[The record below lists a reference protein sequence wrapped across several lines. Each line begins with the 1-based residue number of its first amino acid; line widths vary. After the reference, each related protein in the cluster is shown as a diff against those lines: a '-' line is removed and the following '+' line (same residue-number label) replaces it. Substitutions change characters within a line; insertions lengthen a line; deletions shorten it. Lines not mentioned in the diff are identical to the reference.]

1 MFMLPW
7 GQRAYHIGL
16 VPMGST
22 WCGVEP
28 MLHKRQWVT
37 GSEMQV
43 LPSRFMLK
51 FLGGLKLK
59 GELSCQS
66 ENLGIWGGME
76 GSESSRILATD
87 WRVWTLSGSPGGL
100 PQYPAWDS
108 FSTRIYSGSLGW
120 KLTLCESCF
129 PQLRRFSVQKSAGS
143 FLVLMEFS
151 ELLCS
156 QWVFS
161 FLFSPGEPVAF
172 IQASLHSLP
181 PPHLPPEPL
190 MGLLWIST
198 WGPAG
203 PGVACRAGA
212 QSSLGVYCL
221 PSPQASRSLASR
233 RLTHLLWCQ
242 LGSSLSI
249 FCVLGNHFRGYLFSF
264 A

>member
-1 MFMLPW
+1 MLPW

-16 VPMGST
+16 VPVGST

-87 WRVWTLSGSPGGL
+87 WRVWTLLGSPGGL

-108 FSTRIYSGSLGW
+108 FSARIYSGSLGW
-120 KLTLCESCF
+120 KLTLWVLLPTAKKILCAGERGLIPCANGVLWTLVF
-129 PQLRRFSVQKSAGS
+129 PVGALISLLPWGAG
-143 FLVLMEFS
+143 
-151 ELLCS
+151 
-156 QWVFS
+156 
-161 FLFSPGEPVAF
+161 G
-172 IQASLHSLP
+172 LHS
-181 PPHLPPEPL
+181 
-190 MGLLWIST
+190 SFFS
-198 WGPAG
+198 
-203 PGVACRAGA
+203 A
-212 QSSLGVYCL
+212 Q
-221 PSPQASRSLASR
+221 LASSP
-233 RLTHLLWCQ
+233 TFHLSRWRASCGSAPEDL
-242 LGSSLSI
+242 LGL
-249 FCVLGNHFRGYLFSF
+249 VWLAELELRAL
-264 A
+264 